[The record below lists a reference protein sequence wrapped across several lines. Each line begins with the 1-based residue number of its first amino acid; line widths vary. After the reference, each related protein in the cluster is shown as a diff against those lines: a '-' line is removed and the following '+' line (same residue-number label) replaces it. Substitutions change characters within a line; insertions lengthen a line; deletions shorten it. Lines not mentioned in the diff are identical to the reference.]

1 SPPWTLA
8 LTYNNGVGWAKG
20 FWVLSLTEPLFKSIS
35 RTDHLNMKKVLDVV
49 MFDLDGTLAD
59 TGRDLADAV
68 NHTRAHFDLSP
79 LPDSVVH
86 SYVGRG
92 VERLL
97 KHSLPEKTPDH
108 FLEVMRVFLDWY
120 ENHLLDATV
129 LYPNVHETLDYF
141 CKKRRAVVTNKMVRL
156 TVAVLRGLDVEK
168 HFDAIVGGDS
178 GPQKKPDP
186 ALLNYVLDRFQL
198 PAARALMVG
207 DGDTDIEAGKRAGVL
222 TCGVTYG
229 LRPREE
235 LVAAGPDILIDD
247 LAELSRY
254 FC

>member
-1 SPPWTLA
+1 
-8 LTYNNGVGWAKG
+8 
-20 FWVLSLTEPLFKSIS
+20 
-35 RTDHLNMKKVLDVV
+35 MKKVLDVV

-68 NHTRAHFDLSP
+68 NHTRAHFNLSP

-92 VERLL
+92 VEHLL

-141 CKKRRAVVTNKMVRL
+141 CKKRRAVVTNKLVRL
-156 TVAVLRGLDVEK
+156 TVAVLRGLGVEK

-186 ALLNYVLDRFQL
+186 SLLNYVLDRFQL

-207 DGDTDIEAGKRAGVL
+207 DGDTDIEAGKRAGML

-247 LAELSRY
+247 LAELSLY